1 MSMLKLRKCKNGS
14 CVIRLFQD
22 VNNDGRIF
30 RKELICNGLG
40 IVRLEG
46 DCLADF
52 KG

>member
-30 RKELICNGLG
+30 RKKLICNGLG